1 MLEYKENY
9 LEQYPVK
16 NAHIEF
22 IYKEIVYVID
32 KDVTLEDGTGIV
44 HIAPA
49 YGEDDSL
56 VSKQNGLAFVNLVD
70 KAGKFVEEVEPWAG
84 KFVKKC

>member
-22 IYKEIVYVID
+22 IYKEIVYVIYPMN
-32 KDVTLEDGTGIV
+32 VSATYTTNFLSEEEYEV
-44 HIAPA
+44 SW
-49 YGEDDSL
+49 DSL
-56 VSKQNGLAFVNLVD
+56 FEVYQREIRDDLEKVLG
-70 KAGKFVEEVEPWAG
+70 VEHSRYFG
-84 KFVKKC
+84 MLD